1 MIHDKLLIPE
11 LQKGSYDAS
20 LSQLYA
26 LDGTQASLDCARERA
41 VLRAMHF
48 YADDRWAVEEAQALK
63 DGNLDRLLGLVNDS
77 GLRRTGPSPPTA
89 AARPSCPWS
98 R

>member
-1 MIHDKLLIPE
+1 MIHDKLLISE

-26 LDGTQASLDCARERA
+26 LDGAQASLDCARERA

-48 YADDRWAVEEAQALK
+48 YADDR
-63 DGNLDRLLGLVNDS
+63 
-77 GLRRTGPSPPTA
+77 
-89 AARPSCPWS
+89 
-98 R
+98 